1 MKQLKTG
8 VSGLHVSLGESWMA
22 VFHNTSNGV
31 SVSDVQL
38 VCTERDANNTRVLTI
53 CSLLK
58 SEGDCLTHTVGSTWY
73 EYDGPRCIK

>member
-1 MKQLKTG
+1 M
-8 VSGLHVSLGESWMA
+8 
-22 VFHNTSNGV
+22 FHNTSNGV